1 MSCTVLSL
9 TLITMCSCSGSG
21 DEVRVDANQL
31 DSGVTLAVDDPD
43 SVVRS
48 AVLFLSNASSQGA
61 DDAIVVSYENG
72 PFCGLLP
79 SVRVTIDSQQV
90 LVVEIQRRR
99 PSGECDSSN
108 LTLRLELE
116 LEEGVVV
123 KQVSREIS

>member
-1 MSCTVLSL
+1 MSYALLSL
-9 TLITMCSCSGSG
+9 ALVIMCSCSGGG

-31 DSGVTLAVDDPD
+31 DTGVTLAVDDPD
-43 SVVRS
+43 AVVRS
-48 AVLFLSNASSQGA
+48 AVLFLSNASGRGA
-61 DDAIVVSYENG
+61 DDSIVVSYENG

-79 SVRVTIDSQQV
+79 FVRVTMDSQQNL
-90 LVVEIQRRR
+90 LVAIQRRQ

-123 KQVSREIS
+123 KHVSQEVS